1 MKLLHTVAFLM
12 LCGPAMAAW
21 WWSSASTSWV
31 EIQSNDSKPGPA
43 LTNSFTMSAWIMRT
57 IDRGT
62 TRAGILGKTSSG
74 DICYE
79 LSIITNRINFRY
91 GGPGGGLVHTW
102 QTSDAAPGLNVPAHL
117 AIKFTYGTPGSMV
130 LFVNGTNFSG
140 GWIVGDGTIPATN
153 TTDSLDLGIAF
164 SATPFTSMFTEVA
177 IWNSLL
183 TNQEMLSLYNARLK
197 RYPVMVSPSTL
208 VGYWPLDGWP
218 ENQQQTSDA
227 IPLAIN
233 MKEGVNLYGSFEG
246 FGNMKAA
253 NERWLSYPPNE

>member
-1 MKLLHTVAFLM
+1 MKTLSALICLLCCLNAQ
-12 LCGPAMAAW
+12 AAW

-31 EIQSNDSKPGPA
+31 EIQANDSQPGPA

-57 IDRGT
+57 VDRGT

-74 DICYE
+74 NICYE
-79 LSIITNRINFRY
+79 WSIITNRINFRY
-91 GGPGGGLVHTW
+91 SGPGGGVVHTW
-102 QTSDAAPGLNVPAHL
+102 QATDTAPGLNVPAHL
-117 AIKFTYGTPGSMV
+117 AMKFTYGTPGSMV

-164 SATPFTSMFTEVA
+164 SATPLVGIFSEIA

-183 TNQEMLSLYNARLK
+183 PNQEMLSLYNSRLK
-197 RYPVMVSPSTL
+197 RYPMMVSPSSL
-208 VGYWPLDGWP
+208 MGYWPLDGWP
-218 ENQQQTSDA
+218 ENKQQTSDTV
-227 IPLAIN
+227 PLAIN

-246 FGNMKAA
+246 FGNIRAA